1 MRLFAAIPVGPP
13 AAGVLTELVERW
25 RVTDWP
31 VKWVRAEGLHLTL
44 KFLGSVD
51 EQRLDAVRDSLGN
64 AIAGTPGLSF
74 TLGELGAFP
83 SLAAGRVLWADLESE
98 GALELAVDRVE
109 RACAELGFPLEGRP
123 FRPHVTLGRVREG
136 RRLSPSAIEAIES
149 TRLEP
154 ASFMSEAIV
163 LFESRTGPGGS
174 RYEPRATFPLGSR

>member
-13 AAGVLTELVERW
+13 AAGVLTDLLDRW

-31 VKWVRAEGLHLTL
+31 VKWVRGEGLHVTL

-51 EQRLDAVRDSLGN
+51 EPRMDAVRDSLGS

-74 TLGELGAFP
+74 TLAELGAFP
-83 SLAAGRVLWADLESE
+83 SLEAGRVLWAGLESE
-98 GALELAVDRVE
+98 SALELLVHRIE
-109 RACAELGFPLEGRP
+109 RACATLGFPLEGRP
-123 FRPHVTLGRVREG
+123 FRPHVTLGRIREG
-136 RRLSPSAIEAIES
+136 SRLSGSATQAIEA

-154 ASFMSEAIV
+154 ASFMSDAIV
-163 LFESRTGPGGS
+163 LFQSLTGPGGS